1 MQSAMSKN
9 KKVKRLMKIL
19 LKNGK
24 KQVKIA

>member
-1 MQSAMSKN
+1 MQSAMFKN